1 MYVDVATTV
10 MVMPNIAAEL
20 SQDKLLASYW
30 RIALLVSVVCPLSLQ
45 SVRTGMFT
53 CSAEEAFAF
62 ECV

>member
-30 RIALLVSVVCPLSLQ
+30 RIALLLVSV
-45 SVRTGMFT
+45 SVTFT
-53 CSAEEAFAF
+53 
-62 ECV
+62 V